1 MSKYLSVK
9 YLLIAKQSS
18 TLASTVQKID
28 SLGPHFGGLPVEL
41 PQKISGEKVAFAAQQ
56 LYIKIRF

>member
-41 PQKISGEKVAFAAQQ
+41 PQKISEEKVAFAA
-56 LYIKIRF
+56 